1 MKTTKTKKLPAK
13 NDTDEVKEYM
23 RKLQHPLKL
32 EIEVVRDIIKNSN
45 PKILER
51 IKWNAPSYYF
61 QQDLAT
67 FNPRSIKNI
76 HIVFHHPDIVKIKSN
91 LLEGDYKDRRMVYL
105 WNMDDIKSNQK
116 ELERIMNELVQ
127 SIGS

>member
-1 MKTTKTKKLPAK
+1 MPAK
-13 NDTDEVKEYM
+13 NETDEVREYM
-23 RKLQHPLKL
+23 RKLRHPLKL

-61 QQDLAT
+61 LQDLAT

-76 HIVFHHPDIVKIKSN
+76 HIVFHHPSIVKIKSS

-105 WNMDDIKSNQK
+105 RNMDDIKSNQK

-127 SIGS
+127 SVSS